1 MRAEKKAADAAYEAD
16 VAAVLANAEKLLAA
30 NQEKWRQQELVLEEE
45 RRAMDREMEERARRR
60 KQLLKENEERR
71 VAGEEEA
78 ILSRKVSEKMAAL
91 NGAANFL
98 GKWYIVWY
106 FTLLINLGFLYDTY
120 QPRALPD
127 TSTADKAAAEQLN
140 SHGRSGGFASRGSG
154 RGGRGGLDGHGRLSG
169 RGGRVEPPARPDN
182 SSQYAQDFVSEVKT
196 DDVPAAEKAAE
207 DCEKAKP
214 WQTASE
220 AAAEASSLTPAPAA
234 PAASQAA
241 PTPTATS
248 GTLDGIKLSEADQR
262 AALEDD

>member
-30 NQEKWRQQELVLEEE
+30 NQEKWRQQELVLEEG
-45 RRAMDREMEERARRR
+45 RRAIEVSDREMEERARRR

-78 ILSRKVSEKMAAL
+78 ILSRKVGEKMAAL

-106 FTLLINLGFLYDTY
+106 FTLLISLGFLYDTY

-127 TSTADKAAAEQLN
+127 VSAA
-140 SHGRSGGFASRGSG
+140 
-154 RGGRGGLDGHGRLSG
+154 
-169 RGGRVEPPARPDN
+169 
-182 SSQYAQDFVSEVKT
+182 
-196 DDVPAAEKAAE
+196 DVPVAEKAAE
-207 DCEKAKP
+207 DRKKAKA

-220 AAAEASSLTPAPAA
+220 AAAEASSPAPAPAA

-241 PTPTATS
+241 PTPAAIS